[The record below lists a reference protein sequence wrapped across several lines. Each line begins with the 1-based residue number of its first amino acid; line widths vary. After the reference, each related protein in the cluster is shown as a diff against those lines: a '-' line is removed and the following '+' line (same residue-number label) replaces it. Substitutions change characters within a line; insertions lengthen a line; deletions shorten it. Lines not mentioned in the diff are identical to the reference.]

1 MRVSV
6 VVVNWSGIELLKKN
20 FPYLIISANYTK
32 NLIYEVIVVDNG
44 STDDSVSYLR
54 GLNFSK

>member
-44 STDDSVSYLR
+44 STDD
-54 GLNFSK
+54 